1 MPTIDVLGWI
11 LTLLTVAMIAFVVYD
26 AYNPN
31 NRVRRSIENSPAIK
45 TLRNLV
51 QGIFEKCSVILY
63 SLLATYLTV
72 MCLDWYFDES
82 DWYPRER
89 EIEVF
94 FKAHQWIEG
103 EIQTCYS
110 SHEVGRKDPNAE
122 IKVIYC
128 SSEQR
133 ESHVL
138 RVKFWGPIKDDKD
151 RVWKCERSPTA
162 TTCRLQ

>member
-1 MPTIDVLGWI
+1 M
-11 LTLLTVAMIAFVVYD
+11 
-26 AYNPN
+26 
-31 NRVRRSIENSPAIK
+31 SAIK
-45 TLRNLV
+45 ALRNWFQVTSEAPGAGKRFKAILSSLAVTFLLV
-51 QGIFEKCSVILY
+51 THPGLNPI
-63 SLLATYLTV
+63 
-72 MCLDWYFDES
+72 DWYFEKS
-82 DWYPRER
+82 NWYPRER

-94 FKAHQWIEG
+94 FKAYQWIEG

-110 SHEVGRKDPNAE
+110 PHEVDRKDPDAE

-151 RVWKCERSPTA
+151 KVWKCERSPTA
-162 TTCRLQ
+162 MTCRLQ